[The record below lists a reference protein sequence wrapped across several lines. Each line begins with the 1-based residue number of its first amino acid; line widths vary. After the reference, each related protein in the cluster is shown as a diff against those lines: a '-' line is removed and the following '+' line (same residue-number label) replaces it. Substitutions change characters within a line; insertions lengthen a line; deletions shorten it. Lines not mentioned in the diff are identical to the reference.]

1 MTTTQGPPYPP
12 SEPPRGSGAGRA
24 SGPGSGNGE
33 STGPQRRFRL
43 GDGPGGPSG
52 APGTRAGTGGA
63 DGAAGPS
70 GGPGHGPGQR
80 IDRGYGPGAGAGQGG
95 RTGPGGQGP
104 GYGAEGPGTGQFG
117 PLPVS
122 DGGRGPGP
130 GAGGGHDHGSGP
142 GQGAGHGHG
151 NGPGDGHSDGHS
163 GGPGGGSGGGHGPGQ
178 GGGHGA
184 GPGGEHGDGHVH
196 ESGSGSGDSH
206 GPDDHHGS
214 SHGHSHSHGPAA
226 PVSIHLRKIIGA
238 ILIPFAAAVVVGLAV
253 LWPGGAPAH
262 ERTGVGFDRQTQEA
276 TVTKVVAVDCKSVN
290 ASGDTPTGDTSTAEG
305 SSAQQQATGDCKR
318 ATIRVD
324 TGDDKGRTFTEI
336 VQPDQ
341 SRQLHQGEKV
351 VVAYEPSAPRDLQY
365 SVTDVN
371 RRLPM
376 ALLAGIFA
384 LAVVVVGRLRGV
396 MALVA
401 LAVSFMVLTF
411 FILPAILQG
420 SNPLVVAVIG
430 ASAIMLIAL
439 YMCHGLSARTS
450 VAVLGTL
457 ISLVLI
463 GILGSGFIG
472 WAALTGN
479 TDDNTGLIHGLY
491 PSIDMSGL
499 LLAGVIIGS
508 LGVLDD
514 VTVTQTSAVWE
525 LHAANPTMGWRGLYR
540 AGIRIGR
547 DHIASV
553 VNTLVLAYAGA
564 ALPLL
569 LLFSIAQSSVGTV
582 ANSEL
587 VAEEIVRTLVGSIG
601 LVASVP
607 VTTLLAALMVSADRP
622 GTASLAAGAATGAGP
637 GTPAAAG
644 AGAGATAQSAPARAG
659 KGRRRKH

>member
-1 MTTTQGPPYPP
+1 VTTTQQPPYPP
-12 SEPPRGSGAGRA
+12 
-24 SGPGSGNGE
+24 
-33 STGPQRRFRL
+33 TGP
-43 GDGPGGPSG
+43 P
-52 APGTRAGTGGA
+52 
-63 DGAAGPS
+63 
-70 GGPGHGPGQR
+70 H
-80 IDRGYGPGAGAGQGG
+80 
-95 RTGPGGQGP
+95 
-104 GYGAEGPGTGQFG
+104 
-117 PLPVS
+117 
-122 DGGRGPGP
+122 
-130 GAGGGHDHGSGP
+130 GHDHG
-142 GQGAGHGHG
+142 HG
-151 NGPGDGHSDGHS
+151 SDGDH
-163 GGPGGGSGGGHGPGQ
+163 
-178 GGGHGA
+178 
-184 GPGGEHGDGHVH
+184 
-196 ESGSGSGDSH
+196 GSGSGD
-206 GPDDHHGS
+206 DHRSGGDGGHGS
-214 SHGHSHSHGPAA
+214 EAGGGHGHSHSHGPAA
-226 PVSIHLRKIIGA
+226 PVSRHLRKVIAA
-238 ILIPFAAAVVVGLAV
+238 ILIPFTVAVVVGMVV
-253 LWPGGAPAH
+253 LWPGGAPSH
-262 ERTGVGFDRQTQEA
+262 KRTGVGFDRQTQQA
-276 TVTKVVAVDCKSVN
+276 TVTKVVSVSCASVN
-290 ASGDTPTGDTSTAEG
+290 ASGGGATGDTSTAEG
-305 SSAQQQATGDCKR
+305 SSAQQEAGGTCKKATV
-318 ATIRVD
+318 TVS
-324 TGDDKGRTFTEI
+324 TGKDKGRTFTEI

-371 RRLPM
+371 RKFPM

-396 MALVA
+396 MALIA
-401 LAVSFMVLTF
+401 LAISFMILNF
-411 FILPAILQG
+411 FILPAILHG
-420 SNPLVVAVIG
+420 SNPLIVAVVG
-430 ASAIMLIAL
+430 SSAIMLIAL

-457 ISLVLI
+457 MSLVLI
-463 GILGSGFIG
+463 GVLGSVFIG

-525 LHAANPTMGWRGLYR
+525 LHEANPSMGWRGLYR

-569 LLFSIAQSSVGTV
+569 LLFSIAQSSVGSV

-607 VTTLLAALMVSADRP
+607 VTTALAALVVSADRP
-622 GTASLAAGAATGAGP
+622 GREAAPAGVAAAATAAPGAGP
-637 GTPAAAG
+637 
-644 AGAGATAQSAPARAG
+644 ATAPGAKPAPARG
-659 KGRRRKH
+659 RKGRRRKH

>member
-1 MTTTQGPPYPP
+1 M
-12 SEPPRGSGAGRA
+12 
-24 SGPGSGNGE
+24 
-33 STGPQRRFRL
+33 
-43 GDGPGGPSG
+43 
-52 APGTRAGTGGA
+52 
-63 DGAAGPS
+63 
-70 GGPGHGPGQR
+70 
-80 IDRGYGPGAGAGQGG
+80 
-95 RTGPGGQGP
+95 
-104 GYGAEGPGTGQFG
+104 
-117 PLPVS
+117 
-122 DGGRGPGP
+122 
-130 GAGGGHDHGSGP
+130 
-142 GQGAGHGHG
+142 
-151 NGPGDGHSDGHS
+151 
-163 GGPGGGSGGGHGPGQ
+163 
-178 GGGHGA
+178 
-184 GPGGEHGDGHVH
+184 
-196 ESGSGSGDSH
+196 
-206 GPDDHHGS
+206 
-214 SHGHSHSHGPAA
+214 
-226 PVSIHLRKIIGA
+226 
-238 ILIPFAAAVVVGLAV
+238 LIPFSVAVVVGLVV
-253 LWPGGAPAH
+253 LWPGGAPSHA
-262 ERTGVGFDRQTQEA
+262 RTGVGFDRQTQQG
-276 TVTKVVAVDCKSVN
+276 TVTRVDKVDCRSVN

-305 SSAQQQATGDCKR
+305 RSAEQQAKGTCEK
-318 ATIRVD
+318 ATVRVD
-324 TGDDKGRTFTEI
+324 GGKDTGHTFTEI
-336 VQPDQ
+336 VQPD
-341 SRQLHQGEKV
+341 SPRQLHENQKV
-351 VVAYEPSAPRDLQY
+351 IVAYAPDAPKELQY

-376 ALLAGIFA
+376 TLLAGIFA

-401 LAVSFMVLTF
+401 LAVSFLVLTF

-420 SNPLVVAVIG
+420 SNPLVVAVVG

-439 YMCHGLSARTS
+439 YMCHGPTARTS

-457 ISLVLI
+457 VSLLLI
-463 GILGSGFIG
+463 GLLGSLFIG

-525 LHAANPTMGWRGLYR
+525 LHQADPTMGRRGLYR

-569 LLFSIAQSSVGTV
+569 LLFSIAQSGVGTV

-607 VTTLLAALMVSADRP
+607 VTTALAALVVSADRP
-622 GTASLAAGAATGAGP
+622 GSSSAATAGP
-637 GTPAAAG
+637 
-644 AGAGATAQSAPARAG
+644 ARG
-659 KGRRRKH
+659 GRGRRRKR

>member
-1 MTTTQGPPYPP
+1 MTTTHQPPYPP
-12 SEPPRGSGAGRA
+12 PEPPRRP
-24 SGPGSGNGE
+24 GPGSGPGNGN
-33 STGPQRRFRL
+33 GR
-43 GDGPGGPSG
+43 GDGPGSG
-52 APGTRAGTGGA
+52 
-63 DGAAGPS
+63 DGH
-70 GGPGHGPGQR
+70 GHGPG
-80 IDRGYGPGAGAGQGG
+80 
-95 RTGPGGQGP
+95 
-104 GYGAEGPGTGQFG
+104 
-117 PLPVS
+117 
-122 DGGRGPGP
+122 
-130 GAGGGHDHGSGP
+130 SGD
-142 GQGAGHGHG
+142 GHGHG
-151 NGPGDGHSDGHS
+151 HDSPGSGGDGHGH
-163 GGPGGGSGGGHGPGQ
+163 GPGGGHGPGS
-178 GGGHGA
+178 GGG
-184 GPGGEHGDGHVH
+184 
-196 ESGSGSGDSH
+196 
-206 GPDDHHGS
+206 
-214 SHGHSHSHGPAA
+214 HGHSHSHGPAA
-226 PVSIHLRKIIGA
+226 PVSKHLRKVIAA
-238 ILIPFAAAVVVGLAV
+238 ILIPFGVAVVVGLVV
-253 LWPGGAPAH
+253 LWPGGAPPH
-262 ERTGVGFDRQTQEA
+262 ERTGVGFDRQTQQA
-276 TVTKVVAVDCKSVN
+276 TVTKVVSLSCKSVN
-290 ASGDTPTGDTSTAEG
+290 ASGETPTGDTSTAEG
-305 SSAQQQATGDCKR
+305 SSAEQQANGTCKK

-341 SRQLHQGEKV
+341 SRQLHEGEKV
-351 VVAYEPSAPRDLQY
+351 VVAYEPSAPKDLQY

-384 LAVVVVGRLRGV
+384 LVVVVVGRMRGV

-401 LAVSFMVLTF
+401 LAVSFLILTF

-457 ISLVLI
+457 LSLLLI
-463 GILGSGFIG
+463 GVLGSGFIG

-525 LHAANPTMGWRGLYR
+525 LHEANPTMGWRGLYR

-607 VTTLLAALMVSADRP
+607 VTTLLAALVVAADRP
-622 GTASLAAGAATGAGP
+622 GPET
-637 GTPAAAG
+637 AAAPAM
-644 AGAGATAQSAPARAG
+644 AGGRPAPAAPARG
-659 KGRRRKH
+659 GGRGRRRKR

>member
-1 MTTTQGPPYPP
+1 MTTTQQPPYPP
-12 SEPPRGSGAGRA
+12 TGRPHGHDHGSSDDRGSG
-24 SGPGSGNGE
+24 S
-33 STGPQRRFRL
+33 
-43 GDGPGGPSG
+43 
-52 APGTRAGTGGA
+52 
-63 DGAAGPS
+63 
-70 GGPGHGPGQR
+70 
-80 IDRGYGPGAGAGQGG
+80 
-95 RTGPGGQGP
+95 
-104 GYGAEGPGTGQFG
+104 
-117 PLPVS
+117 
-122 DGGRGPGP
+122 
-130 GAGGGHDHGSGP
+130 GHDHGSG
-142 GQGAGHGHG
+142 
-151 NGPGDGHSDGHS
+151 GD
-163 GGPGGGSGGGHGPGQ
+163 GGHGPGGDGGDSSGAG
-178 GGGHGA
+178 GGGHG
-184 GPGGEHGDGHVH
+184 
-196 ESGSGSGDSH
+196 
-206 GPDDHHGS
+206 
-214 SHGHSHSHGPAA
+214 HSHNHGPAA
-226 PVSIHLRKIIGA
+226 PVSRHLRKVIAA
-238 ILIPFAAAVVVGLAV
+238 ILIPFTVAVVVGMVV
-253 LWPGGAPAH
+253 LWPGGAPSH
-262 ERTGVGFDRQTQEA
+262 KRTGVGFDRQTQQA
-276 TVTKVVAVDCKSVN
+276 TVTKVISVSCASVN
-290 ASGDTPTGDTSTAEG
+290 ASGGGSTGDTSTAEG
-305 SSAQQQATGDCKR
+305 SSAAQEAGGTCKKATV
-318 ATIRVD
+318 TVS
-324 TGDDKGRTFTEI
+324 TGKDKGRTFTEI

-371 RRLPM
+371 RKFPM

-401 LAVSFMVLTF
+401 LAISFMILNF
-411 FILPAILQG
+411 FILPAILHG
-420 SNPLVVAVIG
+420 SNPLIVAVVG
-430 ASAIMLIAL
+430 SSAIMLIAL

-457 ISLVLI
+457 MSLVLI
-463 GILGSGFIG
+463 GVLGSVFIG

-525 LHAANPTMGWRGLYR
+525 LHEANPAMGWRGLYR

-569 LLFSIAQSSVGTV
+569 LLFSIAQSSVGAV

-607 VTTLLAALMVSADRP
+607 VTTALAALVVSADRP
-622 GTASLAAGAATGAGP
+622 GREAVPAGAAGP
-637 GTPAAAG
+637 GSATAAAS
-644 AGAGATAQSAPARAG
+644 ATAVSNAKPAPARGG

>member
-1 MTTTQGPPYPP
+1 MTTMRQPSLPP
-12 SEPPRGSGAGRA
+12 SEPPH
-24 SGPGSGNGE
+24 
-33 STGPQRRFRL
+33 
-43 GDGPGGPSG
+43 
-52 APGTRAGTGGA
+52 
-63 DGAAGPS
+63 
-70 GGPGHGPGQR
+70 GHGP
-80 IDRGYGPGAGAGQGG
+80 
-95 RTGPGGQGP
+95 
-104 GYGAEGPGTGQFG
+104 E
-117 PLPVS
+117 
-122 DGGRGPGP
+122 
-130 GAGGGHDHGSGP
+130 H
-142 GQGAGHGHG
+142 GHGHG
-151 NGPGDGHSDGHS
+151 A
-163 GGPGGGSGGGHGPGQ
+163 GGGHGPGGGHGSGGGWGP
-178 GGGHGA
+178 GGGHS
-184 GPGGEHGDGHVH
+184 PGDGHDPH
-196 ESGSGSGDSH
+196 DGQGHGH
-206 GPDDHHGS
+206 GPASGG

-226 PVSIHLRKIIGA
+226 PVSKHLRKVIA
-238 ILIPFAAAVVVGLAV
+238 AVLIPFATAVVVGLAV
-253 LWPGGAPAH
+253 LWPGGAPPH
-262 ERTGVGFDRQTQEA
+262 ERTGVGFDRQTQQA
-276 TVTKVVAVDCKSVN
+276 TVTTVVEVDCKSVN
-290 ASGDTPTGDTSTAEG
+290 ASGETPTGDTSTAEG
-305 SSAQQQATGDCKR
+305 SSAQQQANGTCKK
-318 ATIRVD
+318 ATVRVD
-324 TGDDKGRTFTEI
+324 TGKDKGRTFTEI

-341 SRQLHQGEKV
+341 SRQLAQGQEV
-351 VVAYEPSAPRDLQY
+351 VVAYEPSAPKDLQY
-365 SVTDVN
+365 AVTDVN
-371 RRLPM
+371 RKFPM

-384 LAVVVVGRLRGV
+384 LAVVVVGRMRGV

-401 LAVSFMVLTF
+401 LAISFLVLTF

-420 SNPLVVAVIG
+420 SNPLVVAVVG

-457 ISLVLI
+457 ASLLLI
-463 GILGSGFIG
+463 GVLGSQFIG
-472 WAALTGN
+472 WASLTGN

-525 LHAANPTMGWRGLYR
+525 LHEAKPSMGWRDLYR

-607 VTTLLAALMVSADRP
+607 VTTALAALVVSADRP
-622 GTASLAAGAATGAGP
+622 SSE
-637 GTPAAAG
+637 PAAA
-644 AGAGATAQSAPARAG
+644 AAAAPARAG
-659 KGRRRKH
+659 RGRRRKR

>member
-1 MTTTQGPPYPP
+1 MTTTQRPPYPP
-12 SEPPRGSGAGRA
+12 PEPPRGYGSRPEGGYAPRDGGGYTPRDGGGYGHGDRGGLGPGDTGRQNDGSGYG
-24 SGPGSGNGE
+24 SGDGYSSDDGYSSGDGYGSNSPGPGSGPG
-33 STGPQRRFRL
+33 GGGHGDGRGGGGHGDGRGGGGH
-43 GDGPGGPSG
+43 GDGPGG
-52 APGTRAGTGGA
+52 
-63 DGAAGPS
+63 
-70 GGPGHGPGQR
+70 
-80 IDRGYGPGAGAGQGG
+80 
-95 RTGPGGQGP
+95 
-104 GYGAEGPGTGQFG
+104 
-117 PLPVS
+117 
-122 DGGRGPGP
+122 GGRGS
-130 GAGGGHDHGSGP
+130 GGGDGHDHGS
-142 GQGAGHGHG
+142 A
-151 NGPGDGHSDGHS
+151 
-163 GGPGGGSGGGHGPGQ
+163 PGGG
-178 GGGHGA
+178 
-184 GPGGEHGDGHVH
+184 
-196 ESGSGSGDSH
+196 
-206 GPDDHHGS
+206 
-214 SHGHSHSHGPAA
+214 HGHSHSHGPAT
-226 PVSIHLRKIIGA
+226 PVSMHLRKVIAA
-238 ILIPFAAAVVVGLAV
+238 ILIPFAAAVLVGLAV
-253 LWPGGAPAH
+253 LWPGGAPPH
-262 ERTGVGFDRQTQEA
+262 ERTGVGFDRQTQQA
-276 TVTKVVAVDCKSVN
+276 TVTEVVDISCKEAG
-290 ASGDTPTGDTSTAEG
+290 ASGVPPTGDTSTAEG
-305 SSAQQQATGDCKR
+305 SSAVQQENGTCKR

-324 TGDDKGRTFTEI
+324 SGKDKGRTFTEI

-341 SRQLHQGEKV
+341 SRQLHEGQEV

-371 RRLPM
+371 RRVPL

-384 LAVVVVGRLRGV
+384 LAVVAVGRLRGV

-401 LAVSFMVLTF
+401 LAISFLVLNQ

-420 SNPLVVAVIG
+420 SNPLVVAVVG

-439 YMCHGLSARTS
+439 YLCHGLSARTS

-457 ISLVLI
+457 VSLLLI
-463 GILGSGFIG
+463 GVLGSVFIG

-491 PSIDMSGL
+491 PTIDMSGL

-525 LHAANPTMGWRGLYR
+525 LHEANPAMGWRGLYR

-587 VAEEIVRTLVGSIG
+587 VAEEIVRTLIGSIG

-607 VTTLLAALMVSADRP
+607 VTTALAALVVSADRP
-622 GTASLAAGAATGAGP
+622 GTEPVAE
-637 GTPAAAG
+637 PAV
-644 AGAGATAQSAPARAG
+644 ARAG
-659 KGRRRKH
+659 RGRRRKR

>member
-1 MTTTQGPPYPP
+1 MTTTQQPPYPP
-12 SEPPRGSGAGRA
+12 
-24 SGPGSGNGE
+24 
-33 STGPQRRFRL
+33 TGP
-43 GDGPGGPSG
+43 P
-52 APGTRAGTGGA
+52 
-63 DGAAGPS
+63 
-70 GGPGHGPGQR
+70 H
-80 IDRGYGPGAGAGQGG
+80 
-95 RTGPGGQGP
+95 
-104 GYGAEGPGTGQFG
+104 
-117 PLPVS
+117 
-122 DGGRGPGP
+122 
-130 GAGGGHDHGSGP
+130 GHDHG
-142 GQGAGHGHG
+142 HG
-151 NGPGDGHSDGHS
+151 SDGDH
-163 GGPGGGSGGGHGPGQ
+163 
-178 GGGHGA
+178 
-184 GPGGEHGDGHVH
+184 
-196 ESGSGSGDSH
+196 GSGSGD
-206 GPDDHHGS
+206 DHSSGGDGGHGS
-214 SHGHSHSHGPAA
+214 GAGGGHGHSHSHGPAA
-226 PVSIHLRKIIGA
+226 PVSRHLRKVIAA
-238 ILIPFAAAVVVGLAV
+238 ILIPFTVAVVVGMVV
-253 LWPGGAPAH
+253 LWPGGAPSH
-262 ERTGVGFDRQTQEA
+262 KRTGVGFDRQTQQA
-276 TVTKVVAVDCKSVN
+276 TVTKVVSVSCASVN
-290 ASGDTPTGDTSTAEG
+290 ASGGGATGDTSTAEG
-305 SSAQQQATGDCKR
+305 SSAAQEAGGTCKKATV
-318 ATIRVD
+318 TVS
-324 TGDDKGRTFTEI
+324 TGKDKGRTFTEI

-371 RRLPM
+371 RKFPM

-396 MALVA
+396 MALIA
-401 LAVSFMVLTF
+401 LAISFMILNF
-411 FILPAILQG
+411 FILPAILHG
-420 SNPLVVAVIG
+420 SNPLIVAVVG
-430 ASAIMLIAL
+430 SSAIMLIAL

-457 ISLVLI
+457 MSLVLI
-463 GILGSGFIG
+463 GVLGSVFIG

-525 LHAANPTMGWRGLYR
+525 LHEANPSMGWRGLYR

-569 LLFSIAQSSVGTV
+569 LLFSIAQSSVGSV

-607 VTTLLAALMVSADRP
+607 VTTALAALVVSADRP
-622 GTASLAAGAATGAGP
+622 GRETAPAGGAAAATTGPGAGP
-637 GTPAAAG
+637 
-644 AGAGATAQSAPARAG
+644 ATASGAKQAPARGG

>member
-1 MTTTQGPPYPP
+1 MTTTQRPPYPP
-12 SEPPRGSGAGRA
+12 PEPPRGSGAGN
-24 SGPGSGNGE
+24 GSG
-33 STGPQRRFRL
+33 R
-43 GDGPGGPSG
+43 GDGHDF
-52 APGTRAGTGGA
+52 APGAGYEPGA
-63 DGAAGPS
+63 
-70 GGPGHGPGQR
+70 
-80 IDRGYGPGAGAGQGG
+80 GYGPGAGGERGSGSAGGYGPGNGQGG
-95 RTGPGGQGP
+95 GSAGGHGPGDGQ
-104 GYGAEGPGTGQFG
+104 
-117 PLPVS
+117 
-122 DGGRGPGP
+122 GP
-130 GAGGGHDHGSGP
+130 GAGGGHGHGSGT
-142 GQGAGHGHG
+142 GGGDGHGHG
-151 NGPGDGHSDGHS
+151 S
-163 GGPGGGSGGGHGPGQ
+163 GSAPGGG
-178 GGGHGA
+178 
-184 GPGGEHGDGHVH
+184 
-196 ESGSGSGDSH
+196 
-206 GPDDHHGS
+206 
-214 SHGHSHSHGPAA
+214 HGHSHSHGPAA
-226 PVSIHLRKIIGA
+226 PVSMHLRKIIAA
-238 ILIPFAAAVVVGLAV
+238 ILIPFGAAVLVGLVV

-262 ERTGVGFDRQTQEA
+262 ERTGVGFDRQTEQA
-276 TVTKVVAVDCKSVN
+276 SVTKVVEISCKEAG
-290 ASGDTPTGDTSTAEG
+290 ASGVPPTGDTSTAEG
-305 SSAQQQATGDCKR
+305 SSAEQQEKGTCKR

-324 TGDDKGRTFTEI
+324 SGKDKGRTFTEI
-336 VQPDQ
+336 IQPDQ
-341 SRQLHQGEKV
+341 SRQLHEGQKV
-351 VVAYEPSAPRDLQY
+351 VVAYEPSAPKDLQY

-384 LAVVVVGRLRGV
+384 LAVVVVGRMRGV

-401 LAVSFMVLTF
+401 LAISFLVLTF

-420 SNPLVVAVIG
+420 SNPLIVAVVG
-430 ASAIMLIAL
+430 SSAIMLIAL

-457 ISLVLI
+457 ISLLLI
-463 GILGSGFIG
+463 GFLGSVFID

-491 PSIDMSGL
+491 PTIDMSGL

-525 LHAANPTMGWRGLYR
+525 LHEANPSMGWRGLYR

-569 LLFSIAQSSVGTV
+569 LLFSIAQSGVGTV

-607 VTTLLAALMVSADRP
+607 VTTVLAALVVSADRT
-622 GTASLAAGAATGAGP
+622 GEERAVEASAVP
-637 GTPAAAG
+637 VPA
-644 AGAGATAQSAPARAG
+644 SARG
-659 KGRRRKH
+659 GRGRRRKR